1 MLELWEQGDKIA
13 AWPIDPRKTELTADF
28 TVSRDTKQ
36 LEVCINYSGKGGL
49 TVKELSLKPHTLF
62 YADTYFM
69 IAVILLLHFAG
80 WWYING
86 GRERIPKGMLVD
98 GCVILGVTILATTP
112 LMQTYL
118 YNADDLC
125 YHLARLEGLKDGILD
140 GQMPVN
146 ILPEGL
152 ENNGYMNAM
161 YPYLFLY
168 IGAFLRICRMSLA
181 FSYKVLIFLSNL
193 ASACSIYVA
202 VKSVV
207 KSRRSVLLAVVFY
220 TLMPYRFTNILS
232 RGDLGETLALIF
244 WPMVIAGLYHLVM
257 GDRKKWYYLV
267 IGFSGA
273 LQSHIL
279 SVTYVAAICALTA
292 LLYCVRIVRDK
303 RYVELLKAA
312 GLTVLLNAWYLAPFL
327 FYYYRENLNKEVLR
341 WSGYFE
347 QSINLSNM
355 TQTLSLYNK
364 QYFSL
369 GLALLGGVGLGVF
382 YLLCERKKSWKRTAF
397 CFTCW
402 CLDRRLS
409 LWLQAIFR
417 AERLW
422 QAPFSAILPRCCNFH
437 GVFWDRRPPVSL
449 LWERRL
455 WSVQN

>member
-1 MLELWEQGDKIA
+1 M
-13 AWPIDPRKTELTADF
+13 
-28 TVSRDTKQ
+28 V
-36 LEVCINYSGKGGL
+36 
-49 TVKELSLKPHTLF
+49 LSCDRVF
-62 YADTYFM
+62 
-69 IAVILLLHFAG
+69 
-80 WWYING
+80 
-86 GRERIPKGMLVD
+86 
-98 GCVILGVTILATTP
+98 
-112 LMQTYL
+112 
-118 YNADDLC
+118 
-125 YHLARLEGLKDGILD
+125 
-140 GQMPVN
+140 
-146 ILPEGL
+146 
-152 ENNGYMNAM
+152 
-161 YPYLFLY
+161 
-168 IGAFLRICRMSLA
+168 GA
-181 FSYKVLIFLSNL
+181 
-193 ASACSIYVA
+193 
-202 VKSVV
+202 
-207 KSRRSVLLAVVFY
+207 
-220 TLMPYRFTNILS
+220 P
-232 RGDLGETLALIF
+232 
-244 WPMVIAGLYHLVM
+244 
-257 GDRKKWYYLV
+257 
-267 IGFSGA
+267 
-273 LQSHIL
+273 QSHIL

-382 YLLCERKKSWKRTAF
+382 YLLCERKKSWGKRTAF

-422 QAPFSAILPRCCNFH
+422 QAPFSAILPRCRNFH